1 MDRPDPQP
9 DLPAPAAR
17 LAASLAVWGGLAAL
31 GAIAI
36 GGARGEAFSSV
47 LGVAPVLVAAGASF
61 ALLRLIRPR
70 PLARW
75 GMPLL
80 LIQMVRTGLAPMLGL
95 AVFLLVPS
103 EAIGFWMS
111 LLGVAGAMLVG
122 ETIAISRLLGSVGV
136 AGARLSEAAA

>member
-9 DLPAPAAR
+9 DIPAPAAR
-17 LAASLAVWGGLAAL
+17 LAATLAVWGGIAAL

-36 GGARGEAFSSV
+36 GGARGEAFSSA

-61 ALLRLIRPR
+61 ALLRLIGPR

-80 LIQMVRTGLAPMLGL
+80 LVQIVRTGLAPMLGL
-95 AVFLLVPS
+95 ALFLLVPS

-111 LLGVAGAMLVG
+111 LLGVAGVMLIG
-122 ETIAISRLLGSVGV
+122 ETVAISRMFGSPGV
-136 AGARLSEAAA
+136 AGSPLTEAAA